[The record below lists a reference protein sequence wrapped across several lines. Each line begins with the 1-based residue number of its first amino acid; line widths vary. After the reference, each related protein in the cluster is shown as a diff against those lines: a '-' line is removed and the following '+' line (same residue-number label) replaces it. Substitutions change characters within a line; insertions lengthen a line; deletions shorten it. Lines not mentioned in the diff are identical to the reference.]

1 MRAAFNLALYYEMND
16 KLEEAGKWAAEAQT
30 LAQKVDKV
38 DLEGKVIDIHKIP
51 NYYLMTLYV
60 NELKERIDGMAK
72 LEGQMSRFND
82 DF

>member
-1 MRAAFNLALYYEMND
+1 MRAAFNIALYYEMND
-16 KLEEAGKWAAEAQT
+16 KLEEAEKWATVAQT

-38 DLEGKVIDIHKIP
+38 NLEDTLIDLSRIP
-51 NYYLMTLYV
+51 NYYLATLYV
-60 NELKERIDGMAK
+60 NELKERTEGMAK

>member
-1 MRAAFNLALYYEMND
+1 MRAAFNIALYYEMND
-16 KLEEAGKWAAEAQT
+16 KLEEAEKWATEAQT

-38 DLEGKVIDIHKIP
+38 NLEDTLIDLSRIP
-51 NYYLMTLYV
+51 NYYLATLYV
-60 NELKERIDGMAK
+60 NELKERTEGMAK